1 MAIELRLNDTFKF
14 ADLQPLHGSDQKPPV
29 NPDDDMAYIFHV
41 TSWTDGGGEA
51 EGGVPVMRK
60 SVWYAY
66 RCKKGVCKVQYAPN
80 NAPLLYNSKHAA
92 LISIEAFPFVKKD
105 KDKELKPPTQATVS
119 LSYSFVVTQ
128 QTAANVASVKSALGA
143 ILGVA
148 APKLPG
154 ALPLVLP
161 NSRAICVAQFPID
174 PASSDLPY
182 DIKVTV
188 TNKAATDKAAADKAA
203 ADQAAADK
211 AIRAAMDARK
221 PDDDVKAA
229 AVKEAAV
236 KEAVDQAIKTA
247 ATDKVVPTKAAVDK
261 SAADQAAADKA
272 ITAAIATGNFDAV
285 KAAKDRAIETAAAKA
300 APDPAAGN
308 TPAPL
313 TQTFHALDREWW
325 DLGIGMST
333 IPLRETVVTTVNGNS
348 KLSTVNRIN
357 PYGFF
362 DVYPFFA
369 KFPKNTPWV
378 PHFQVGVPLSGQP
391 LHRPYAGIGVP
402 LPWIERYM
410 GFTVGVFGGIAFMR
424 SQYSSAQNP
433 HWVKKRMIGVELPVG
448 QLLSKISG
456 IKSK

>member
-1 MAIELRLNDTFKF
+1 MKVVNIGVTFCLAVAFLSLSSTCFGDKKPLTDALASAAPKPATCINDPDPLPDSTPYTDPKALDLLLKNTFNAK
-14 ADLQPLHGSDQKPPV
+14 DLKGHGPDTKPLD
-29 NPDDDMAYIFHV
+29 PDGDTAYIFHV
-41 TSWTDGGGEA
+41 TSWTDGKA

-66 RCKKGVCKVQYAPN
+66 RCKKGVCHVKYAPSN
-80 NAPLLYNSKHAA
+80 TPLLYNPKHAV
-92 LISIEAFPFVKKD
+92 LVSIEAFPFVEKSA
-105 KDKELKPPTQATVS
+105 PAPARATVS
-119 LSYSFVVTQ
+119 LSYSFVLTQ

-143 ILGVA
+143 VLGIA
-148 APKLPG
+148 APKPAG
-154 ALPLVLP
+154 ALPLAVP
-161 NSRAICVAQFPID
+161 PITTDSRSICVAQFPID

-188 TNKAATDKAAADKAA
+188 TNKAATDKAAADKVA
-203 ADQAAADK
+203 ADQAAANSAVTA
-211 AIRAAMDARK
+211 AIATGN
-221 PDDDVKAA
+221 PDTVKA
-229 AVKEAAV
+229 
-236 KEAVDQAIKTA
+236 AVDQAIKTA
-247 ATDKVVPTKAAVDK
+247 
-261 SAADQAAADKA
+261 
-272 ITAAIATGNFDAV
+272 
-285 KAAKDRAIETAAAKA
+285 EAKA

-308 TPAPL
+308 TPSPL

-333 IPLRETVVTTVNGNS
+333 IPLRQTVVTTANGTS

-362 DVYPFFA
+362 DVYPFFT

-391 LHRPYAGIGVP
+391 LHRPYAGIGLP

-410 GFTVGVFGGIAFMR
+410 GFTVGVFGGIDFMR
-424 SQYSSAQNP
+424 SQYASTESP
-433 HWVKKRMIGVELPVG
+433 HWVKKRVIGVELPVG
-448 QLLSKISG
+448 QLLGKISA